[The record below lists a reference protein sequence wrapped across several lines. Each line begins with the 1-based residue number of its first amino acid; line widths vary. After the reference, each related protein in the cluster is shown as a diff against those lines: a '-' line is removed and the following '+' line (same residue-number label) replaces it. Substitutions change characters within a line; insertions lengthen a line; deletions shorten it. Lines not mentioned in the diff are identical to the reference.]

1 MIDRTVPR
9 SRITITVRPELVEA
23 ADRKA
28 IESDRSRSW
37 VFERAVERY
46 LHSGGGGGGAGRAR
60 EVGVAYVPG
69 LGSSRQAQLEADLAL
84 TPEQRVRH
92 AEETARVADLRGAE
106 PQRARI
112 ILFARL
118 EDFMTWQRR
127 EEILP

>member
-1 MIDRTVPR
+1 MADGTAPRT
-9 SRITITVRPELVEA
+9 RITITVRPELVEA

-28 IESDRSRSW
+28 AEADRSRSW

-46 LHSGGGGGGAGRAR
+46 LHGGGGGGAGLAR
-60 EVGVAYVPG
+60 EGSVAYVPG

-84 TPEQRVRH
+84 SPEERVRL

-106 PQRARI
+106 PQRERI

-127 EEILP
+127 EGILP